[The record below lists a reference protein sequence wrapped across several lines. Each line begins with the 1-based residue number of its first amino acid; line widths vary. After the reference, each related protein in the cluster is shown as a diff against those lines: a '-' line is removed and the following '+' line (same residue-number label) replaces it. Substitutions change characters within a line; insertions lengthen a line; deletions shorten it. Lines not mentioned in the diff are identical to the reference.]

1 MSLFS
6 GNIPHLSQKLPRKNL
21 PPCVQPS
28 RLKWGPA
35 LQKTKMN
42 KNVFLKSMLP
52 TPGASISIVSELV
65 DMEAMEAI
73 SQTSELTSHLHW
85 PTGDKNIF

>member
-1 MSLFS
+1 
-6 GNIPHLSQKLPRKNL
+6 
-21 PPCVQPS
+21 
-28 RLKWGPA
+28 
-35 LQKTKMN
+35 MN

-73 SQTSELTSHLHW
+73 GQTSELTSHLHW
-85 PTGDKNIF
+85 PTGDKNIFNQKPTIKDIKNISSLVIYHQLPPTKNWG

>member
-1 MSLFS
+1 MCAAIKVEVGSS
-6 GNIPHLSQKLPRKNL
+6 TTKNKDEQK
-21 PPCVQPS
+21 CI
-28 RLKWGPA
+28 
-35 LQKTKMN
+35 
-42 KNVFLKSMLP
+42 LKSMLP

-73 SQTSELTSHLHW
+73 GQTSELTSHLHW

>member
-1 MSLFS
+1 MRAAIKVEVGSS
-6 GNIPHLSQKLPRKNL
+6 TTKKNKDEQK
-21 PPCVQPS
+21 CI
-28 RLKWGPA
+28 
-35 LQKTKMN
+35 
-42 KNVFLKSMLP
+42 LKSMLP

-85 PTGDKNIF
+85 PTGDKNIFKPEANHQEY

>member
-1 MSLFS
+1 
-6 GNIPHLSQKLPRKNL
+6 
-21 PPCVQPS
+21 
-28 RLKWGPA
+28 
-35 LQKTKMN
+35 
-42 KNVFLKSMLP
+42 MLP

-73 SQTSELTSHLHW
+73 GQTSELTSHLHW